1 MACRYV
7 KMLHMKRLG
16 FAVAA
21 ACAAIVLSAPTALA
35 QTDRRFGFV
44 IAYPASVGVEWQAVD
59 RLAVRFDGTYRHSSI
74 ESSTTPTFTLPILP
88 NVIRIPVFEVRTST
102 TNTGGELGVS
112 LLFDLHRSDDLRLYI
127 APRLGVLISKTEME
141 TTITGLSPSD
151 LAAFTFP
158 ANRDTT
164 SQTPVG
170 GVAIGAS
177 HNVSPRLRI
186 FGEAGFTYSRGNVD
200 GVPLNDITQ
209 TSFGLRSGV
218 GAVVLF

>member
-1 MACRYV
+1 
-7 KMLHMKRLG
+7 MKRLC

-21 ACAAIVLSAPTALA
+21 AGAAIVLSAPTALA

-44 IAYPASVGVEWQAVD
+44 IAYPTSVGFEWQAAD

-74 ESSTTPTFTLPILP
+74 ESSATPTPAIPSIPGLPGG
-88 NVIRIPVFEVRTST
+88 IRIPVFEVRSST
-102 TNTGGELGVS
+102 TSAGAELGIS

-127 APRLGVLISKTEME
+127 APRAGVLISKTEME

-164 SQTPVG
+164 SQTPVA

-186 FGEAGFTYSRGNVD
+186 FGEAGFSYSRGNVD
-200 GVPLNDITQ
+200 GVPLNDVTQ
-209 TSFGLRSGV
+209 SSFGLRSGI

>member
-1 MACRYV
+1 
-7 KMLHMKRLG
+7 MLRMKRLC
-16 FAVAA
+16 FALAA

-35 QTDRRFGFV
+35 QSDRRFGFV
-44 IAYPASVGVEWQAVD
+44 IAYPASVGFEWQAAD

-74 ESSTTPTFTLPILP
+74 ESSATPTPAIPSIPGLPGG
-88 NVIRIPVFEVRTST
+88 IRIPVFEVRTST
-102 TNTGGELGVS
+102 TNTGAELGIS
-112 LLFDLHRSDDLRLYI
+112 LLFDLHRSDELRLYI
-127 APRLGVLISKTEME
+127 APRFGVLISQTEME
-141 TTITGLSPSD
+141 TTITGLSPSE

-170 GVAIGAS
+170 GVGIGAS

-186 FGEAGFTYSRGNVD
+186 FGEAGFTYSRGDVD
-200 GVPLNDITQ
+200 GVPLNNITQ
-209 TSFGLRSGV
+209 SSFGLRSGI

>member
-1 MACRYV
+1 
-7 KMLHMKRLG
+7 MKRLCLV
-16 FAVAA
+16 VAA
-21 ACAAIVLSAPTALA
+21 ASAAMALTASPAFA

-44 IAYPASVGVEWQAVD
+44 IAYPASVGFEWQALGH
-59 RLAVRFDGTYRHSSI
+59 LAVRFDGTYRHSSI
-74 ESSTTPTFTLPILP
+74 ESSATPTPSIPGLPP
-88 NVIRIPVFEVRTST
+88 VIRIPVFEVRSSTSS
-102 TNTGGELGVS
+102 TGAELGVS
-112 LLFDLHRSDDLRLYI
+112 LLIDLHRSDELRLYI
-127 APRLGVLISKTEME
+127 APRVGVLIADTEFE

-164 SQTPVG
+164 SSTPSG

-177 HNVSPRLRI
+177 HDVSPRLRI

-200 GVPLNDITQ
+200 GVPLNDVTQ
-209 TSFGLRSGV
+209 SSFGLRSGV